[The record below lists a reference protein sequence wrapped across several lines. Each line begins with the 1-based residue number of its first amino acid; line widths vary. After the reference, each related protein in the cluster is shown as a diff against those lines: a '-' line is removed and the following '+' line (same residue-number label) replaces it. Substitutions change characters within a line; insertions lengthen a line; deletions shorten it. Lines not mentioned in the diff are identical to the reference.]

1 MCLYHRYYNNIL
13 LKSKPTGRWYIT
25 DKNKMKKIAL
35 AVLFAFVSMFSINN
49 AYANNGID
57 KTNHD
62 AVASSQD
69 CADSPSAYVYD
80 VRYDDDGTI
89 VVTVRIKNKER
100 GRLYRIK
107 VTPKDK
113 IAGTIVEG
121 ARYGTIGDNVDC
133 EVTFHCY
140 SGKESEAPYCRQYD
154 FNAEIVD

>member
-1 MCLYHRYYNNIL
+1 MN
-13 LKSKPTGRWYIT
+13 
-25 DKNKMKKIAL
+25 KIAL

-49 AYANNGID
+49 ASANNGID

-62 AVASSQD
+62 AVASSHD

-80 VRYDDDGTI
+80 VRYDDDGEI

-100 GRLYRIK
+100 GVHYRVK

-113 IAGTIVEG
+113 ITGTIVEG
-121 ARYGTIGDNVDC
+121 ARYGTIGNDDVDC

-140 SGKESEAPYCRQYD
+140 SGKESDAPYCRQYD